1 MKKMFSVAFMMLVA
15 TAIFAQDANKVLGVW
30 LTQDGDSKVTITK
43 DSKGKFNGEITW
55 LKDPLNESG
64 KPKIDDK
71 NPEKKLQSRPIMGL
85 KLLEGFVFDKDDN
98 EWVDGKIYDP
108 KSGKTYSCLMWF
120 DDDPNKLSVKGFIGF
135 SLIGREVVWTRDK

>member
-71 NPEKKLQSRPIMGL
+71 NPDKKLQTRPIMGL